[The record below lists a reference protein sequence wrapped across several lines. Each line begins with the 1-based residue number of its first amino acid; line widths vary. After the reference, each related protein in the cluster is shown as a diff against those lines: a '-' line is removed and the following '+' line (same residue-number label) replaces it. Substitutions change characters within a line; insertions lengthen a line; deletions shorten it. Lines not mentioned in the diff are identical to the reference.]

1 MAEAAQLL
9 VQWRN
14 AAFQPSLSNNQT
26 LSKGRTSNDR
36 SAALE
41 RLVPYLALATK
52 SVTPQLTIKDYLFA
66 ASLLAINTS

>member
-1 MAEAAQLL
+1 MSENRPCEATTIPTAPT
-9 VQWRN
+9 RN
-14 AAFQPSLSNNQT
+14 DQ
-26 LSKGRTSNDR
+26 

-52 SVTPQLTIKDYLFA
+52 SVTPQLAIKDYLFG

>member
-26 LSKGRTSNDR
+26 LSKGRTSNDQ

-52 SVTPQLTIKDYLFA
+52 SVTPQLAIKDYLFG